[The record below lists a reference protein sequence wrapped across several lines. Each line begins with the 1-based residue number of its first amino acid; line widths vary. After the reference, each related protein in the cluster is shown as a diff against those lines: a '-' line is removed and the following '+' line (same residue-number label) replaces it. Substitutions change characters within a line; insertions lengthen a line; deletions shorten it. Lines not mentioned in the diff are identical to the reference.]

1 MEAFCTMPWVAQ
13 RSYGAVSGSSPLVLR
28 LLGVST
34 VLHVGQAEG
43 QPSTSS
49 DLVKAHLLTPRGS
62 RDQVGFLRLFL
73 GGGVVLMNWL
83 AEIQEP
89 RQTALHGKS

>member
-1 MEAFCTMPWVAQ
+1 MPRIAQ
-13 RSYGAVSGSSPLVLR
+13 RSYGRGNGTSPLVPR

-43 QPSTSS
+43 QPSPSS
-49 DLVKAHLLTPRGS
+49 DLAKAHHS
-62 RDQVGFLRLFL
+62 RRLRRSNGFPLALFR
-73 GGGVVLMNWL
+73 GVVLMNWL

-89 RQTALHGKS
+89 RQTALHGKD